1 MKNSAAATK
10 PNNKASLFFLMLATK
25 NKLAKLGD
33 AIASQILL
41 HYYRPLGVGGR

>member
-33 AIASQILL
+33 AIASQMVLQAP
-41 HYYRPLGVGGR
+41 RSRGVGR